1 MKQEAK
7 SATSAPTTLWDRT
20 RQLASQEI
28 LETAL
33 RLFIEQ
39 GYDETTIAQIAREA
53 GVSQRTLFRYFG
65 TKEDLL
71 GGGQDQFGQVL
82 MDTISEQPADAGIWE
97 ALRAGVAAVLA
108 LHDSREQALE
118 RFRLLHNTAS
128 LRAGWLEKRLRFQ
141 ENLLPLIE
149 TRMDAAALQR
159 GCEGPRGDRDGVRMP
174 GCRIDDVGRQR
185 RQERNHGPVRRVPGC
200 GARLT
205 RSGRPAREPW
215 TETGH
220 TRCHRPV
227 PHLDLPAGFRW
238 ATLASC
244 ATRWHVRSATW
255 TPHVECSSQPPKDF
269 RSRPLTT
276 LGAISA
282 PGSAWRSGA
291 LRNQD
296 AAEAE

>member
-7 SATSAPTTLWDRT
+7 SATGAPTTLWDRT

-33 RLFIEQ
+33 RLFTEQ

-71 GGGQDQFGQVL
+71 GGGQDRFGQVL
-82 MDTISEQPADAGIWE
+82 MDTISEQPADAGVWE

-149 TRMDAAALQR
+149 TRMDAAT
-159 GCEGPRGDRDGVRMP
+159 GNEGAK
-174 GCRIDDVGRQR
+174 
-185 RQERNHGPVRRVPGC
+185 
-200 GARLT
+200 AR
-205 RSGRPAREPW
+205 A
-215 TETGH
+215 
-220 TRCHRPV
+220 V
-227 PHLDLPAGFRW
+227 I
-238 ATLASC
+238 ATAFACL
-244 ATRWHVRSATW
+244 
-255 TPHVECSSQPPKDF
+255 
-269 RSRPLTT
+269 
-276 LGAISA
+276 
-282 PGSAWRSGA
+282 
-291 LRNQD
+291 D
-296 AAEAE
+296 AASMTWVANDGKGEIMDLYDECLAAVRG